1 MFSKKDRLKAVKL
14 FLKYDHSYAAVIHE
28 LGYPSV
34 GALRHWY
41 QEYKNTGKLKEKQ
54 NRRSKYS
61 TDQKQK
67 AVDHYFE
74 HGKCYARTIR
84 ILGYPDKETLRK
96 WCVAARPETNKICQS
111 TVKLTEKQKV
121 SLLRKAYQS
130 KTSKKDLAQTE
141 NISRTSLYQWKDEYL
156 GKDFPFKMKEPANKK
171 EELLKEIK
179 ALQKQ
184 VQDLQLEK
192 ALLEK
197 AAEILKKDDGIN
209 LADLSNQD
217 KTSLINALR
226 KHYKL
231 KTLLERLKLS
241 KSSYFYQYKVLS
253 QPQKYISERK
263 LITAIFEDNFCSY
276 GYRRIYQSLKALGK
290 KLSEKVIRHLMK
302 EEKLLVKISKRRKY
316 SSYAGEITQAAPN
329 YLKRNFKAA
338 RPNEK
343 WLTDLTEFRIPAGK
357 VYLSPLVDCYDGAVI
372 SWTIGTQPNADLV
385 NKMLDTGIL
394 QLKENEKPIIH
405 SDRGAHYRWPEWIK
419 KVKAAGLI
427 RSMSK
432 KGCSPDNS
440 ACEGFFGR
448 LKNEMFYNHDW
459 SQTTLKQFIKY
470 LDGYLHWYN
479 EKRMKI
485 SLGGISPLQ
494 YREQNGYN

>member
-1 MFSKKDRLKAVKL
+1 
-14 FLKYDHSYAAVIHE
+14 
-28 LGYPSV
+28 
-34 GALRHWY
+34 
-41 QEYKNTGKLKEKQ
+41 
-54 NRRSKYS
+54 
-61 TDQKQK
+61 
-67 AVDHYFE
+67 
-74 HGKCYARTIR
+74 
-84 ILGYPDKETLRK
+84 
-96 WCVAARPETNKICQS
+96 
-111 TVKLTEKQKV
+111 
-121 SLLRKAYQS
+121 
-130 KTSKKDLAQTE
+130 
-141 NISRTSLYQWKDEYL
+141 
-156 GKDFPFKMKEPANKK
+156 
-171 EELLKEIK
+171 
-179 ALQKQ
+179 
-184 VQDLQLEK
+184 
-192 ALLEK
+192 
-197 AAEILKKDDGIN
+197 
-209 LADLSNQD
+209 
-217 KTSLINALR
+217 
-226 KHYKL
+226 
-231 KTLLERLKLS
+231 
-241 KSSYFYQYKVLS
+241 
-253 QPQKYISERK
+253 
-263 LITAIFEDNFCSY
+263 
-276 GYRRIYQSLKALGK
+276 
-290 KLSEKVIRHLMK
+290 MK

-427 RSMSK
+427 CSMSK

-459 SQTTLKQFIKY
+459 SQTTLKQFIKH

-479 EKRMKI
+479 EKRIKI

-494 YREQNGYN
+494 YREQNGCN